1 MFNFIDNEKERA
13 MCETAYRSICKLK
26 LWKYLKNYEYENF
39 VLVDSKEIKEIYENI
54 EKLGFMDH
62 TPITFGTTMHIMKFI
77 AENNLYEYKVFYLQE
92 KIKQEKIN
100 KKNKFYLF

>member
-1 MFNFIDNEKERA
+1 M
-13 MCETAYRSICKLK
+13 
-26 LWKYLKNYEYENF
+26 WKYIKNYEYENF

-54 EKLGFMDH
+54 EKQGFVEH
-62 TPITFGTTMHIMKFI
+62 TPVTFGVVMHIMKFI
-77 AENNLYEYKVFYLQE
+77 AQNNYYEYKLSYLEE